1 MRTRGSTRNEVTAD
15 SGSASVQ
22 PTAPQAQPSG
32 QSISPYIRE
41 HPSPP
46 PVPATLASIMNAYP
60 GPGPAGPESRAGSTS
75 EPTHVNGNASGS
87 ASSGGSKS

>member
-1 MRTRGSTRNEVTAD
+1 MRTRGSTRNDVVAD
-15 SGSASVQ
+15 SGSAAV
-22 PTAPQAQPSG
+22 PPAPQVHPSG

-60 GPGPAGPESRAGSTS
+60 GPAAPESRSGSAS
-75 EPTHVNGNASGS
+75 EQAHANGNASGS
-87 ASSGGSKS
+87 ASNGGSE